1 MVEKE
6 TREEYRIMT
15 NGDIGLIFSALCL
28 IVPIIL
34 LLIWR
39 SR

>member
-1 MVEKE
+1 MNKIIGV
-6 TREEYRIMT
+6 TMT

-39 SR
+39 GK